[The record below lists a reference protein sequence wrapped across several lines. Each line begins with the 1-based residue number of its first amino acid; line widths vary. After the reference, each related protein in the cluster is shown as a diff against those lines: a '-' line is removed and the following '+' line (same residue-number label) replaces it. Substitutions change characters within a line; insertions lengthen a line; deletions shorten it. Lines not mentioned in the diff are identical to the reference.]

1 MSANAFDWE
10 KSKQLS
16 VVQLLLATFIPS
28 AVGFAGFRIVLPAL
42 VRNGTPVLIGYSWVG
57 VIALFL
63 FVLLAIYL
71 LRAEAKQLGISLWA
85 RMCLKRLSLKEWGLY
100 IALVILAGALAMG
113 SSGITRA
120 FMDALGLNV
129 PDYMPFFLNP
139 RIDPANTDPAIL
151 SPDMPIQGQY
161 GLLPLIAVFLF
172 LNILTEELY
181 FRAWMIPKLSKYGS
195 WGWVMNGVLF
205 AFYHSFQ
212 LWLLPTL
219 LIASLSFA
227 FIFYKSKSVWP
238 VFAGHL
244 VGNFLLTIL
253 GVLMLIAS

>member
-10 KSKQLS
+10 ESKQLS
-16 VVQLLLATFIPS
+16 VVQLLLATFLPS
-28 AVGFAGFRIVLPAL
+28 AFAYIGFRIVLPAL
-42 VRNGTPVLIGYSWVG
+42 VKNGTPVLIGWPS
-57 VIALFL
+57 IASVMLL
-63 FVLLAIYL
+63 ILVLLAIFL
-71 LRAEAKQLGISLWA
+71 IRSEAKQLGISIWA
-85 RMCLKRLSLKEWGLY
+85 RMCFKRLSLKEWGLY
-100 IALVILAGALAMG
+100 IVLLILATVLVMG

-129 PDYMPFFLNP
+129 PDYMPYFLNP

-151 SPDMPIQGQY
+151 SPDLTIQGNY
-161 GLLPLIAVFLF
+161 GLLPLIAITVF

-181 FRAWMIPKLSKYGS
+181 FRAWMLPKLSKYGAWS
-195 WGWVMNGVLF
+195 WVINGVLF

-219 LIASLSFA
+219 LVGSLSYA
-227 FIFYKSKSVWP
+227 FIFYRSKSVWT

-253 GVLMLIAS
+253 SVLMLIAS